1 MDFQLVLPMFFP
13 KLREIKFKTK
23 QNRLFMSKTIIISNR
38 LPVQLQISNGGITA
52 IPSVGGLATGM
63 KSVHSGGDSLWIGWS
78 GLTDEEIPEEL
89 APKIDKALAEHG
101 SSKVRLTKKEVNG
114 FYFGFSNRTI
124 WPLFHYFLEY
134 SEFEL
139 SYWETYKAV
148 NQKFA
153 DAILEKAGDND
164 TIWVHDYQLMLVPQ
178 MVREKHP
185 NISIGFFLHIPFP
198 SYEIFRTLPW
208 RREILQ
214 GLLGSDLIGFHTY
227 DYERHFLSSVRR
239 LLGLEVSFNDIY
251 LDDRVIKVDS
261 FPMGI
266 DYKKFHEAAKEHA
279 QRNESQKSELQKRL
293 DTHKKSAPDAKFFL
307 SIDRLDYSKGIAKR
321 LKAFEYFLNKYPAYK
336 EKVRLIILAVP
347 SRSNVPQYKLLKK
360 EIDELVGRING
371 ELSTVSW
378 TPIWYFYRSMPFE
391 NLIDLY
397 TSCDIAWL
405 TPIRDGMNLVAK
417 EYIATRTDKTGV
429 LILSEMAGSANE
441 MNESLLINPNNF
453 EQIADT
459 LYQAINMPK
468 EEQQERNGI
477 LQKRLERYNVEK
489 WANDFM
495 TSLVNQKE
503 KEDVYVSRRLSVD
516 LMNTVMHSYIDAK
529 KRLVFLD
536 YDGTLA
542 GFHNDPQKAS
552 PDEALYK
559 LLDEISS
566 QPNTDMYLI
575 SGRDKETFTKW
586 FLPKK
591 YNMIVEH
598 GVWLSQDGKDF
609 HMLENVKKDWMAKIL
624 PVLESFVD
632 RTPGSFIE
640 EKNYSLAWHYRNTDP
655 DFGQK
660 RAMELNTV
668 LTSLIANDDLSVL
681 NGNKVMEIK
690 SSNVNK
696 GRAAMRIY
704 AEQDYDFVFAIGDDW
719 TDEFMFQELPEESV
733 TVKVGRQKTSAK
745 YFVDNTKNVRDIL
758 ARFAEKR

>member
-1 MDFQLVLPMFFP
+1 MG
-13 KLREIKFKTK
+13 
-23 QNRLFMSKTIIISNR
+23 KTIIISNR
-38 LPVQLQISNGGITA
+38 LPIQLQIHNGGITA
-52 IPSVGGLATGM
+52 VPSVGGLATGM

-78 GLTDEEIPEEL
+78 GLTDEDIPEEL
-89 APKIDKALAEHG
+89 AGDIDEALAKHG
-101 SSKVRLTKKEVNG
+101 SSKVKLTTKEVDG
-114 FYFGFSNRTI
+114 FYYGFSNRTI

-139 SYWETYKAV
+139 ESWEIYKNV

-153 DAILEKAGDND
+153 DAIVEKANEDD

-178 MVREKHP
+178 MVKEKLP

-198 SYEIFRTLPW
+198 SFEIFRTLPW
-208 RREILQ
+208 REEILK

-239 LLGLEVSFNDIY
+239 ILGLEVSFNDIY
-251 LDDRVIKVDS
+251 LENRIIKVDS

-266 DYKKFHEAAKEHA
+266 DYKKFSDAAKEHQ
-279 QRNESQKSELQKRL
+279 QRSPENQSELQQRL
-293 DTHKKSAPDAKFFL
+293 NKHKKSTPDAKFLL

-321 LKAFEYFLNKYPAYK
+321 LNAFEYFLKKYPQYK

-347 SRSNVPQYKLLKK
+347 SRSNVPQYQLLKK

-371 ELSTVSW
+371 EFSTVSW

-417 EYIATRTDKTGV
+417 EFIATRTDKTGV

-459 LYQAINMPK
+459 IKQAINMPI
-468 EEQQERNGI
+468 EEQQERNNV
-477 LQKRLERYNVEK
+477 LQKRLARYNVEK

-495 TSLVNQKE
+495 TSLKNQKE
-503 KEDVYVSRRLSVD
+503 KSHSYVSRNLSANVLNSIAKD
-516 LMNTVMHSYIDAK
+516 YKKAK
-529 KRLVFLD
+529 KRLLFID

-542 GFHNDPQKAS
+542 GFHINPQKAS
-552 PDEALYK
+552 PDEELYA
-559 LLDEISS
+559 LLDTIAS
-566 QPNTDMYLI
+566 QENTDMYLI

-598 GVWLSQDGKDF
+598 GVWISRGGEDF
-609 HMLENVKKDWMAKIL
+609 YMLENVKKDWMEKIH

-660 RAMELNTV
+660 RASELNTV

-696 GRAAMRIY
+696 GRAAMRVNTEATY
-704 AEQDYDFVFAIGDDW
+704 DYDFIFAIGDDW
-719 TDEFMFQELPEESV
+719 TDEFMFQELPESAV
-733 TVKVGRQKTSAK
+733 TVKVGHQKTAAK
-745 YFVDNTKNVRDIL
+745 YYVDGIKNVRTIL
-758 ARFAEKR
+758 KRFVD

>member
-1 MDFQLVLPMFFP
+1 
-13 KLREIKFKTK
+13 
-23 QNRLFMSKTIIISNR
+23 MSKTIIISNR
-38 LPVQLQISNGGITA
+38 LPVQLQIHNGTITA

-63 KSVHSGGDSLWIGWS
+63 KSVHSGNESLWIGWS
-78 GLTDEEIPEEL
+78 GLTEEEIPKKL
-89 APKIDKALAEHG
+89 VSDIDAALKEHG
-101 SSKVRLTKKEVNG
+101 CAKVRLTEKEVDG
-114 FYFGFSNRTI
+114 FYYGFSNRTI

-134 SEFEL
+134 TEFEWD
-139 SYWETYKAV
+139 SWNTYKKV

-153 DAILEKAGDND
+153 DAILDQATDTD

-178 MVREKHP
+178 MVREKRP

-198 SYEIFRTLPW
+198 SFEIFRTLPW
-208 RREILQ
+208 RQEVLR
-214 GLLGSDLIGFHTY
+214 GLLGANLIGFHTY

-251 LDDRVIKVDS
+251 VDERTIKVDS

-266 DYKKFHEAAKEHA
+266 DYKKFSDAA
-279 QRNESQKSELQKRL
+279 QKHRDTSDSEQSELQKRL
-293 DTHKKSAPDAKFFL
+293 NEHKRNAPDSKFVL

-321 LKAFEYFLNKYPAYK
+321 LYAFEYFLHKYPEYK
-336 EKVRLIILAVP
+336 EKIRLIILAVP
-347 SRSNVPQYKLLKK
+347 SRSNVPQYQLLKK

-397 TSCDIAWL
+397 TSSDIAWL

-441 MNESLLINPNNF
+441 MNEALLINPNNF
-453 EQIADT
+453 EEQADT
-459 LYQAINMPK
+459 LKRAITMPL
-468 EEQQERNGI
+468 EEQIDRNSI
-477 LQKRLERYNVEK
+477 LQKRLARYNVEK

-495 TSLVNQKE
+495 KSLIDQQENDKAA
-503 KEDVYVSRRLSVD
+503 VSRRLTVD
-516 LMNTVMHSYIDAK
+516 LMTTLTKQYKNAT
-529 KRLVFLD
+529 KRLLFLD

-542 GFHNDPQKAS
+542 GFHIDPQKAA
-552 PDEALYK
+552 PDTELFE
-559 LLDEISS
+559 LLDALAS
-566 QPNTDMYLI
+566 QEKTDLYLI
-575 SGRDKETFTKW
+575 SGRDKETFGRW

-598 GVWLSQDGKDF
+598 GVWISKNGEAF
-609 HMLENVKKDWMAKIL
+609 RMLETIKKDWMEKIR

-660 RAMELNTV
+660 RATELHTV
-668 LTSLIANDDLSVL
+668 LTSLIANDDLSIL

-696 GRAAMRIY
+696 GRAAVRVY
-704 AEQDYDFVFAIGDDW
+704 GEDAYDFVFAIGDDW
-719 TDEFMFQELPEESV
+719 TDEFMFQELPETAI
-733 TVKVGRQKTSAK
+733 TVKVGRHKTHAK
-745 YFVDNTKNVRDIL
+745 YFVDSLKYVREIL
-758 ARFAEKR
+758 NQFNP

>member
-1 MDFQLVLPMFFP
+1 MG
-13 KLREIKFKTK
+13 
-23 QNRLFMSKTIIISNR
+23 KTIIISNR
-38 LPVQLQISNGGITA
+38 LPIQLQIHNGGITA

-78 GLTDEEIPEEL
+78 GLTDEEIPENL
-89 APKIDKALAEHG
+89 VGDIDDALSKHG
-101 SSKVRLTKKEVNG
+101 SSKVNLSQQEVDG
-114 FYFGFSNRTI
+114 FYYGFSNRTV

-134 SEFEL
+134 SEFEIE
-139 SYWETYKAV
+139 SWETYKKV

-153 DAILEKAGDND
+153 DAIVAKADDDD

-178 MVREKHP
+178 MVREKLP

-198 SYEIFRTLPW
+198 SFEIFRTLPW
-208 RREILQ
+208 RKEVLE

-239 LLGLEVSFNDIY
+239 ILGLDVSFNDIY
-251 LDDRVIKVDS
+251 LEDRIIKVDS

-266 DYKKFHEAAKEHA
+266 DYKKFSDAALEHQ
-279 QRNESQKSELQKRL
+279 QRSKAEQSELQQRL
-293 DTHKKSAPDAKFFL
+293 NNHKESAPDAKFIL
-307 SIDRLDYSKGIAKR
+307 SIDRLDYTKGIAKR
-321 LKAFEYFLNKYPAYK
+321 LNAFEYFLTKYPQYK

-347 SRSNVPQYKLLKK
+347 SRSNVPQYQLLKR
-360 EIDELVGRING
+360 EVDELVGRING
-371 ELSTVSW
+371 EFSTVSW

-397 TSCDIAWL
+397 TSSDIAWL

-417 EYIATRTDKTGV
+417 EYVATRTDKTGV
-429 LILSEMAGSANE
+429 LILSEMAGAANE

-459 LYQAINMPK
+459 IHQAIQMPK
-468 EEQQERNGI
+468 EEQQERNDV
-477 LQKRLERYNVEK
+477 LQKRLERYNVER

-495 TSLVNQKE
+495 SSLTDQKE
-503 KEDVYVSRRLSVD
+503 NSRSYVSRKLSAQLLDKITDDYKTSKRRL
-516 LMNTVMHSYIDAK
+516 LFI
-529 KRLVFLD
+529 D

-542 GFHNDPQKAS
+542 GFHNNPQKAS
-552 PDEALYK
+552 PDEELYD
-559 LLDEISS
+559 LLDAISS
-566 QPNTDMYLI
+566 QENTDMYLI

-598 GVWLSQDGKDF
+598 GVWISENGAEF
-609 HMLENVKKDWMAKIL
+609 SMLENVKKDWMEKIL

-640 EKNYSLAWHYRNTDP
+640 EKNYSLAWHYRKTDP

-660 RAMELNTV
+660 RASELNTV

-696 GRAAMRIY
+696 GRAAMRMY
-704 AEQDYDFVFAIGDDW
+704 GKHDYDFVFAIGDDW
-719 TDEFMFQELPEESV
+719 TDEFMFQELPKTAV
-733 TVKVGRQKTSAK
+733 TVKVGLQKTSAK
-745 YFVDNTKNVRDIL
+745 YYVDGTKDVRKL
-758 ARFAEKR
+758 LKRFID

>member
-1 MDFQLVLPMFFP
+1 MA
-13 KLREIKFKTK
+13 
-23 QNRLFMSKTIIISNR
+23 KTIIISNR
-38 LPVQLQISNGGITA
+38 LPIQLQIDNETIHA

-78 GLTDEEIPEEL
+78 GLTEEEIPEAIEGD
-89 APKIDKALAEHG
+89 IDKVLAKHG
-101 SSKVRLTKKEVNG
+101 SSKVKLTQDEVEG
-114 FYFGFSNRTI
+114 FYYGFSNRTI

-139 SYWETYKAV
+139 ASWNTYRAV

-153 DAILEKAGDND
+153 DAILEKAGEDD
-164 TIWVHDYQLMLVPQ
+164 IIWIHDYQLMLVPQ
-178 MVREKHP
+178 MVKEKRP
-185 NISIGFFLHIPFP
+185 NTLIGFFLHIPFP
-198 SYEIFRTLPW
+198 SFEIFRTLPW
-208 RREILQ
+208 RGEILQ

-239 LLGLEVSFNDIY
+239 ILGLEVSFNDIY
-251 LDDRVIKVDS
+251 YDDRVVKVDS

-266 DYKKFHEAAKEHA
+266 DYDKFNSAAKTHA
-279 QRNESQKSELQKRL
+279 TQSKDNQSDLQRRL
-293 DTHKKSAPDAKFFL
+293 NKHKEDAPDAKFLL

-321 LKAFEYFLNKYPAYK
+321 LNAFEYFLNKYPQYK

-347 SRSNVPQYKLLKK
+347 SRSNVPQYKLLKR

-371 ELSTVSW
+371 ELATVNW
-378 TPIWYFYRSMPFE
+378 TPIWYFYRSLPFD

-441 MNESLLINPNNF
+441 MNEALLINPNNF
-453 EQIADT
+453 EQISDAI
-459 LYQAINMPK
+459 YQAINMPR
-468 EEQQERNGI
+468 EEQISRNSI

-489 WANDFM
+489 WASDFM
-495 TSLVNQKE
+495 KSLTLQKE
-503 KEDVYVSRRLSVD
+503 KDTTYVSRRLSVD
-516 LMNTVMHSYIDAK
+516 LTNTIMKAYKDANR
-529 KRLVFLD
+529 RLLFID

-542 GFHNDPQKAS
+542 GFHNDPQKAA
-552 PDEALYK
+552 PDAAMYE
-559 LLDEISS
+559 LLDKIAALE
-566 QPNTDMYLI
+566 NTDMYII
-575 SGRDKETFTKW
+575 SGRDKESFEKW

-598 GVWLSQDGKDF
+598 GVWLSENGQEFTK
-609 HMLENVKKDWMAKIL
+609 LENVKKDWIEKIL

-632 RTPGSFIE
+632 RTPGSFVE

-660 RAMELNTV
+660 RASELGTV
-668 LTSLIANDDLSVL
+668 LRSLIANDDLSVL
-681 NGNKVMEIK
+681 NGNKVMEVK

-704 AEQDYDFVFAIGDDW
+704 TANSYDFVFAIGDDW
-719 TDEFMFQELPEESV
+719 TDEFMFQELPESAV
-733 TVKVGRQKTSAK
+733 TVKVGRQKTQAK
-745 YFVDNTKNVRDIL
+745 YYLDSIKNVRDL
-758 ARFAEKR
+758 LQRFTQEKL

>member
-1 MDFQLVLPMFFP
+1 MG
-13 KLREIKFKTK
+13 
-23 QNRLFMSKTIIISNR
+23 KTIIISNR
-38 LPVQLQISNGGITA
+38 LPVQLQISNGTITA

-78 GLTDEEIPEEL
+78 GLTDEEIPKKL
-89 APKIDKALAEHG
+89 ITKIDDALAEHG
-101 SSKVRLTKKEVNG
+101 SSKVNLSSAEVDG

-139 SYWETYKAV
+139 SSWNIYKAV

-153 DAILEKAGDND
+153 DAILEKAGEDD

-178 MVREKHP
+178 MVREKRP

-198 SYEIFRTLPW
+198 SFEIFRTLPW
-208 RREILQ
+208 REEVLQ
-214 GLLGSDLIGFHTY
+214 GLLGADLIGFHIY

-251 LDDRVIKVDS
+251 LDNRIIKVDS

-266 DYKKFHEAAKEHA
+266 DYKKFSDAAKEHQKNTA
-279 QRNESQKSELQKRL
+279 EQHSDLQRRLNSHKSS
-293 DTHKKSAPDAKFFL
+293 TPDAKLIL

-321 LKAFEYFLNKYPAYK
+321 LNAFEYFLNKYPQYK

-347 SRSNVPQYKLLKK
+347 SRSNVPQYQLLKK
-360 EIDELVGRING
+360 EVDELIGRING
-371 ELSTVSW
+371 DFATVSW
-378 TPIWYFYRSMPFE
+378 TPIWYFYRSVPFE

-397 TSCDIAWL
+397 TSSDIAWL
-405 TPIRDGMNLVAK
+405 TPLRDGMNLVAK

-453 EQIADT
+453 EQIADA
-459 LYQAINMPK
+459 LYEAINMPR
-468 EEQQERNGI
+468 EEQQERNTH
-477 LQKRLERYNVEK
+477 LQERLERYNVEK

-495 TSLVNQKE
+495 NSLREQKDRDAANISKRLTE
-503 KEDVYVSRRLSVD
+503 HRLSSV
-516 LMNTVMHSYIDAK
+516 LENFANAR
-529 KRLVFLD
+529 KRLLFLD
-536 YDGTLA
+536 YDGTLS
-542 GFHNDPQKAS
+542 GFHVDPQKAG
-552 PDEALYK
+552 PDKELYQ
-559 LLDEISS
+559 LLDALNSLE
-566 QPNTDMYLI
+566 NTELYLV
-575 SGRDKETFTKW
+575 SGRDKETFSKW

-598 GVWLSQDGKDF
+598 GVWISKNGEDF
-609 HMLENVKKDWMAKIL
+609 RMLENVKNDWMEKIR

-640 EKNYSLAWHYRNTDP
+640 EKNYSLAWHYRKTDP
-655 DFGQK
+655 DFGNL
-660 RAMELNTV
+660 RANELNTV

-696 GRAAMRIY
+696 GRATVRVMG
-704 AEQDYDFVFAIGDDW
+704 EDDYDFVFAIGDDW
-719 TDEFMFQELPEESV
+719 TDEFMFQELPESAV
-733 TVKVGRQKTSAK
+733 TVKVGRQKTSAQYYIDGIK
-745 YFVDNTKNVRDIL
+745 YVRNL
-758 ARFAEKR
+758 LKRFAD

>member
-1 MDFQLVLPMFFP
+1 
-13 KLREIKFKTK
+13 
-23 QNRLFMSKTIIISNR
+23 MSKTIIISNR
-38 LPVQLQISNGGITA
+38 LPVQLEISNGNINA

-78 GLTDEEIPEEL
+78 GLTDEEIPKEL
-89 APKIDKALAEHG
+89 VPKIDKALAEHG
-101 SSKVRLTKKEVNG
+101 SSKVNLTEEEVNG

-134 SEFEL
+134 AEFEL
-139 SYWETYKAV
+139 DSWLTYKSV

-153 DAILEKAGDND
+153 DAIIEKAGEED
-164 TIWVHDYQLMLVPQ
+164 TIWIHDYQLMLVPK
-178 MVREKHP
+178 MVRAMRP
-185 NISIGFFLHIPFP
+185 NLSIGFFLHIPFP

-208 RREILQ
+208 REEVLE

-239 LLGLEVSFNDIY
+239 LLGAEVSFNDIY
-251 LDDRVIKVDS
+251 VDNRIVKVDS

-266 DYKKFHEAAKEHA
+266 DYEKFSEAAKTHQQNTEDQQSDL
-279 QRNESQKSELQKRL
+279 QRRL
-293 DTHKKSAPDAKFFL
+293 DLHKKSSPDAKLIL

-321 LKAFEYFLNKYPAYK
+321 LHAFKYFLDKYPEYK
-336 EKVRLIILAVP
+336 EKIRLIILAVP
-347 SRSNVPQYKLLKK
+347 SRSNVPQYQLLKK

-378 TPIWYFYRSMPFE
+378 TPIWYFYRSLPFE

-397 TSCDIAWL
+397 TSSDIAWL

-459 LYQAINMPK
+459 LFKAINMPL
-468 EEQQERNGI
+468 EEQKRRNAI
-477 LQKRLERYNVEK
+477 LQTRLERYNVEK

-495 TSLVNQKE
+495 TSLQGQK
-503 KEDVYVSRRLSVD
+503 DRDAANVSKRLTETLLKGVLQD
-516 LMNTVMHSYIDAK
+516 YQKAK
-529 KRLVFLD
+529 KRLFFID
-536 YDGTLA
+536 YDGTLT
-542 GFHNDPQKAS
+542 GFKIDPQKAS
-552 PDEALYK
+552 PDNELYD
-559 LLDEISS
+559 LLDQLSEKEGNDI
-566 QPNTDMYLI
+566 YLI
-575 SGRDKETFTKW
+575 SGRDKETFTRW

-598 GVWLSQDGKDF
+598 GVWISERGEEFK
-609 HMLENVKKDWMAKIL
+609 MLENVKKDWMEKIY

-655 DFGQK
+655 DFGAN
-660 RAMELNTV
+660 RATELNTV
-668 LTSLIANDDLSVL
+668 LTSLIGNDDISIL

-696 GRAAMRIY
+696 GRAAMRVL
-704 AEQDYDFVFAIGDDW
+704 AQEDYDFIFAIGDDW
-719 TDEFMFQELPEESV
+719 TDEFMFQELPEEAV
-733 TVKVGRQKTSAK
+733 TVKVGMQNTQAK
-745 YFVDNTKNVRDIL
+745 YYIENVSGVRGIL
-758 ARFAEKR
+758 QKFI

>member
-1 MDFQLVLPMFFP
+1 MG
-13 KLREIKFKTK
+13 
-23 QNRLFMSKTIIISNR
+23 KTIIISNR
-38 LPVQLQISNGGITA
+38 LPVQLQISNGEITA

-63 KSVHSGGDSLWIGWS
+63 KSVHTGGDSLWIGWS

-89 APKIDKALAEHG
+89 APKIDKALAKHG
-101 SSKVRLTKKEVNG
+101 SSKVNLNSNEVDG
-114 FYFGFSNRTI
+114 FYYGFSNRTI

-139 SYWETYKAV
+139 DSWNIYKDV

-153 DAILEKAGDND
+153 DAILEKANDDD

-178 MVREKHP
+178 MVRKERP

-208 RREILQ
+208 REEVLN

-239 LLGLEVSFNDIY
+239 LLGLDVSFNDIY

-266 DYKKFHEAAKEHA
+266 DYKKFSDAAKEHSEKSEK
-279 QRNESQKSELQKRL
+279 QQSELQRRL
-293 DTHKKSAPDAKFFL
+293 DTHKKSDPEAKFFL

-321 LKAFEYFLNKYPAYK
+321 LYAFEYFLNKYPQYK

-347 SRSNVPQYKLLKK
+347 SRSNVPQYQLLKK

-371 ELSTVSW
+371 EFSTVSW

-397 TSCDIAWL
+397 TSSDIAWL
-405 TPIRDGMNLVAK
+405 TPLRDGMNLVAK

-453 EQIADT
+453 EQIADA
-459 LYQAINMPK
+459 LKEAITMPK
-468 EEQQERNGI
+468 VEQKRRNTI
-477 LQKRLERYNVEK
+477 LQKRLERYSVEK

-495 TSLVNQKE
+495 NSLLDQKE
-503 KEDVYVSRRLSVD
+503 KDFSYVSRRLSVD
-516 LMNTVMHSYIDAK
+516 LMNTIMKDFKSSN
-529 KRLVFLD
+529 KRLLFID

-542 GFHNDPQKAS
+542 GFHKDPQKAS
-552 PDEALYK
+552 PDEELYD
-559 LLDEISS
+559 LLDRINALE
-566 QPNTDMYLI
+566 NTDMYLI
-575 SGRDKETFTKW
+575 SGRDKETFIKW

-591 YNMIVEH
+591 YNMIAEH
-598 GVWLSQDGKDF
+598 GVWISTGGDEF
-609 HMLENVKKDWMAKIL
+609 RMLENVKKDWMEKIQ

-632 RTPGSFIE
+632 RTPGSFVE

-660 RAMELNTV
+660 RASELSAV
-668 LTSLIANDDLSVL
+668 LTSLIGTDDLSVL

-696 GRAAMRIY
+696 GRAAMRVY
-704 AEQDYDFVFAIGDDW
+704 SEAKYDFVFAIGDDW
-719 TDEFMFQELPEESV
+719 TDEFMFQELPENAV
-733 TVKVGRQKTSAK
+733 TVKVGRQKTQAR
-745 YFVDNTKNVRDIL
+745 YYVDSIKNVRNLLD
-758 ARFAEKR
+758 RFTK

>member
-1 MDFQLVLPMFFP
+1 
-13 KLREIKFKTK
+13 
-23 QNRLFMSKTIIISNR
+23 MSKTIIISNR
-38 LPVQLQISNGGITA
+38 LPVQLQIHNGSITA
-52 IPSVGGLATGM
+52 VPSVGGLATGM
-63 KSVHSGGDSLWIGWS
+63 KSVHSGSDSLWIGWS
-78 GLTDEEIPEEL
+78 GLTDEEIPDEL
-89 APKIDKALAEHG
+89 ASDIDDALAQHG
-101 SSKVRLTKKEVNG
+101 SSKVNLTSEEVDG

-124 WPLFHYFLEY
+124 WPLFHYFLQY

-139 SYWETYKAV
+139 DYWETYKAV

-153 DAILEKAGDND
+153 DAIIEKANADD
-164 TIWVHDYQLMLVPQ
+164 IIWIHDYQLMLVPQ
-178 MVREKHP
+178 MVKEKMP
-185 NISIGFFLHIPFP
+185 DVSIGFFLHIPFP
-198 SYEIFRTLPW
+198 SFEIFRTLPW
-208 RREILQ
+208 RTEILK
-214 GLLGSDLIGFHTY
+214 GLLGADLIGFHTY

-251 LDDRVIKVDS
+251 LEDRIIKVDS

-266 DYKKFHEAAKEHA
+266 DYKKFSEAAKEHLD
-279 QRNESQKSELQKRL
+279 RKPEDLSELQKRL
-293 DTHKKSAPDAKFFL
+293 NTHKDSNPEAKFLL

-321 LKAFEYFLNKYPAYK
+321 LNAFEYFLNKYPQYK

-360 EIDELVGRING
+360 EVDELVGRING
-371 ELSTVSW
+371 EFSTVSW

-397 TSCDIAWL
+397 TSSDIAWL

-459 LYQAINMPK
+459 IKEAINMPI
-468 EEQQERNGI
+468 EEQKERNGI
-477 LQKRLERYNVEK
+477 LQKRLERYNVER

-495 TSLVNQKE
+495 SSLKNQKE
-503 KEDVYVSRRLSVD
+503 SSNVYVSRKLSETLLKNVTD
-516 LMNTVMHSYIDAK
+516 DYKKAK
-529 KRLVFLD
+529 RKLLFFD

-542 GFHNDPQKAS
+542 AFHNDPQKAN
-552 PDEALYK
+552 PDEELYN
-559 LLDEISS
+559 LLDTISS
-566 QPNTDMYLI
+566 QENTDMYLI

-598 GVWLSQDGKDF
+598 GVWISQNGDEF
-609 HMLENVKKDWMAKIL
+609 SMLENVKKDWMEKIH

-640 EKNYSLAWHYRNTDP
+640 EKNYSLAWHYRKTDP

-660 RAMELNTV
+660 RATELTTV

-681 NGNKVMEIK
+681 NGNKVIEIK

-696 GRAAMRIY
+696 GRAAMRVY
-704 AEQDYDFVFAIGDDW
+704 NEADYDFVFAIGDDW
-719 TDEFMFQELPEESV
+719 TDEFMFQELPESSV
-733 TVKVGRQKTSAK
+733 TVKVGLQKTHAK
-745 YFVDNTKNVRDIL
+745 YYVDGTKDVRKL
-758 ARFAEKR
+758 LNRFIE

>member
-1 MDFQLVLPMFFP
+1 MA
-13 KLREIKFKTK
+13 
-23 QNRLFMSKTIIISNR
+23 KTIIISNR
-38 LPVQLQISNGGITA
+38 LPVQLQISNGTISA

-78 GLTDEEIPEEL
+78 GLTDEEIPKEL
-89 APKIDKALAEHG
+89 APKIDEALAEHG
-101 SSKVRLTKKEVNG
+101 SSKVNLSSAEVDG

-139 SYWETYKAV
+139 DSWNIYKAV

-153 DAILEKAGDND
+153 DAILESADDDD

-178 MVREKHP
+178 MVREKRP

-198 SYEIFRTLPW
+198 SFEIFRTLPW
-208 RREILQ
+208 REDLLQ
-214 GLLGSDLIGFHTY
+214 GLLGADLIGFHTY

-251 LDDRVIKVDS
+251 LDNRIIKVDS

-266 DYKKFHEAAKEHA
+266 DYKKFSNAAKEHQKNTTA
-279 QRNESQKSELQKRL
+279 QQSDLQQRLNDHKRS
-293 DTHKKSAPDAKFFL
+293 TPDAKLIL

-321 LKAFEYFLNKYPAYK
+321 LNAFEYFLNKYPQYK

-347 SRSNVPQYKLLKK
+347 SRSNVPQYQLLKK

-371 ELSTVSW
+371 DFSTVSW
-378 TPIWYFYRSMPFE
+378 TPIWYFYRSVPFE

-397 TSCDIAWL
+397 TSSDIAWL
-405 TPIRDGMNLVAK
+405 TPLRDGMNLVAK

-453 EQIADT
+453 EQIADS
-459 LYQAINMPK
+459 LNQAINMPI
-468 EEQQERNGI
+468 EEQQERNTH
-477 LQKRLERYNVEK
+477 LQKRLARYNVEQ

-495 TSLVNQKE
+495 SSLQAQK
-503 KEDVYVSRRLSVD
+503 DRDAANVSKRLTEHR
-516 LMNTVMHSYIDAK
+516 LNTVLEDFSKAK
-529 KRLVFLD
+529 KRLLFLD

-542 GFHNDPQKAS
+542 GFHVDPQKAG
-552 PDEALYK
+552 PDKELYG
-559 LLDEISS
+559 LLDALNSME
-566 QPNTDMYLI
+566 NTDLYLV
-575 SGRDKETFTKW
+575 SGRDKDTFTKW
-586 FLPKK
+586 FLHKK

-598 GVWLSQDGKDF
+598 GVWISQDGEDF
-609 HMLENVKKDWMAKIL
+609 RMLENVKNDWMEKIR

-640 EKNYSLAWHYRNTDP
+640 EKNYSLAWHYRKTDP
-655 DFGQK
+655 DFGNL
-660 RAMELNTV
+660 RANELNTV

-696 GRAAMRIY
+696 GRATVRVMG
-704 AEQDYDFVFAIGDDW
+704 EDDYDFVFAIGDDW
-719 TDEFMFQELPEESV
+719 TDEFMFQELPESTV
-733 TVKVGRQKTSAK
+733 TVKVGRQKTQARFYVNGIK
-745 YFVDNTKNVRDIL
+745 PVRDL
-758 ARFAEKR
+758 LKRFTD